1 MQLSL
6 CNKSDLLS
14 LQKILELAHKIAAIF
29 SACPQV
35 VAIALAGSKSSN
47 LSDDLSDLDF
57 YVYIESEIPLDTRTN
72 IAKEF
77 ATHIEINNSFWEPG
91 DEWID
96 SNSGCGV
103 DIMYRTP
110 NWIEAQLDRVLVLHQ
125 ASVGYSTCFWWN
137 ILTSQSLYD
146 RGWFRQL
153 QEKAKQPYPEQLRQA
168 IIAKNYPILRK
179 NISSYTH
186 QLELAINRRDFVSIN
201 HRITALLASY
211 FDIIFAVN
219 YVPHPREKRLIDFAK
234 KLCKLPNNLEEYVNN
249 VASTSGNNQDII
261 HCVNSLIDSLDELL
275 IAEELITA
283 SGELAY

>member
-1 MQLSL
+1 M
-6 CNKSDLLS
+6 
-14 LQKILELAHKIAAIF
+14 ELAHKIAAKF

-35 VAIALAGSKSSN
+35 VAIALSGSKSSN
-47 LSDDLSDLDF
+47 LSDDLSDFDF

-72 IAKEF
+72 IAREF
-77 ATHIEINNSFWEPG
+77 ATYTEINNSFWEPG

-96 SNSGCGV
+96 SNSSCGV

-110 NWIEAQLDRVLVLHQ
+110 NWIEAQLDKVLVLHQ

-137 ILTSQSLYD
+137 VLTSQSLYD
-146 RGWFRQL
+146 KNGWFRQL

-186 QLELAINRRDFVSIN
+186 QLELAIIRRDFVSIN

-219 YVPHPREKRLIDFAK
+219 YVPHPGEKRLIDFAK
-234 KLCKLPNNLEEYVNN
+234 KLCKKLPNNLEEYVNN
-249 VASTSGNNQDII
+249 VASTSGNSNHDLI
-261 HCVNSLIDSLDELL
+261 HCVHSLIDSLDELL
-275 IAEELITA
+275 IAKELITA